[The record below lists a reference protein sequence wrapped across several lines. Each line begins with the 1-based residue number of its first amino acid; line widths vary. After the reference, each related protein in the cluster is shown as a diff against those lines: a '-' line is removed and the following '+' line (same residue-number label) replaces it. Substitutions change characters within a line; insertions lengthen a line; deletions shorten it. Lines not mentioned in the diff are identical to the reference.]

1 MSFAS
6 HIGIDLAQYERR
18 IRTFIPYY
26 EEMLDSA
33 AALLPPRAA
42 SILDLGIGTGA
53 LARRCLLVA
62 SKARVTGI
70 DSDATMLRMARRRL
84 GPRTQ
89 LIQGRIET
97 AAYPR
102 ADAVVASL
110 ALHHIR
116 TKPQKIAVFRRIYRA
131 LPPGGM
137 LIDADCCPAT
147 QPSLRKLQRR
157 SWWNHLHGTYTPA
170 QSSAYLRA
178 WKREDFYMSL
188 EDELRMLQ
196 SCGFRVEVAWR
207 RDMFTVIAARK
218 PRA

>member
-6 HIGIDLAQYERR
+6 HIGIDLAQYDRL

-33 AALLPPRAA
+33 AALLSPRAA
-42 SILDLGIGTGA
+42 SILDLGTGTGE
-53 LARRCLLVA
+53 LARRCLRVA
-62 SKARVTGI
+62 RKARVTGI
-70 DSDATMLRMARRRL
+70 DSDATMLEMARRRL
-84 GPRTQ
+84 GPRAQ
-89 LIQGRIET
+89 LIHSRIET

-116 TKPQKIAVFRRIYRA
+116 TKPQKIAVFRRIYCA
-131 LPPGGM
+131 LGPGGM
-137 LIDADCCPAT
+137 LISADCCPSAE
-147 QPSLRKLQRR
+147 PSLRKLQRR
-157 SWWNHLHGTYTPA
+157 GWWNHLHRTYTPA
-170 QSSAYLRA
+170 RSSAYLRA
-178 WKREDFYMSL
+178 WKHEDFYVSL
-188 EDELRMLQ
+188 EDELRMLR
-196 SCGFRVEVAWR
+196 SSGFRVEVAWR